1 MSLSSLPLVETPTF
15 VGKIPSSKKTF
26 EFRPFLVKEQKALLF
41 ALESGELEQIY
52 LAFKNIISACTKDAI
67 NVDAIPSFDAE
78 SVFLQISSKSI
89 GETSKIEVKCSHCE
103 EFIKMTVNIPDVT
116 LKGFKTSGS
125 TIQLTDRIGLK
136 MKYPSMKDIV
146 DISMKS
152 TSKKSFDE
160 SPQTKLVYDTI
171 IASIDSIYD
180 EKNVYPAKDY
190 KYEELNTF
198 LENLSIE
205 QINRVEEFFEKA
217 PYLSLDL
224 DFKCPKCGG
233 MNSQEIRGIK
243 NFF

>member
-1 MSLSSLPLVETPTF
+1 MPSLPKVETPTF
-15 VGKIPSSKKTF
+15 AGKIPSSKKSF

-136 MKYPSMKDIV
+136 MKYPSMKDVV
-146 DISMKS
+146 DVSIKS
-152 TSKKSFDE
+152 NKTKSDE
-160 SPQTKLVYDTI
+160 TQSPQTKAVYDTI
-171 IASIDSIYD
+171 IASIDSIFD
-180 EKNVYPAKDY
+180 ENNVYPAKDY
-190 KYEELNTF
+190 KYEELNAF
-198 LENLSIE
+198 LDNLSIE
-205 QINRVEEFFEKA
+205 QINRVEGFFEKA

-224 DFKCPKCGG
+224 DFKCPKCGE